1 MRAGLAHAMV
11 QQSHSVLN
19 PSSPETRL
27 IDRLWDAMY
36 YVSIAVFV
44 LVVLALLWG
53 AFRRRAADPRSE
65 DPARERSLTTAVAVA
80 TGVTSLILFGFLV
93 YDVAVGR
100 QLTNHAGQKAL
111 QIRVTGH
118 QWWWELQYRD
128 SIAKNWV
135 TTANEMHIPA
145 GRPVVLELRS
155 TDVIHSFWPPS
166 LAQKRDLI
174 PGNVNTLW
182 FQADTS
188 GVYRGQCAEFCGL
201 QHAKMAFLVI
211 ADRPDSFNMW
221 LAQQRDTALTP
232 TDQLTERGQEVF
244 LGSSCVMCHAIS
256 GTPAGARVGPD
267 LTHLASRRTIAAGTL
282 PNTRGNLAGWIVNPQ
297 QIKPGARMPPN
308 QLRSADLQALLAYL
322 ETLK

>member
-1 MRAGLAHAMV
+1 MRAGMMHALV

-19 PSSPETRL
+19 PSSPQTRV

-44 LVVLALLWG
+44 LVVLALLWA
-53 AFRRRAADPRSE
+53 AFRRREVDLDPE
-65 DPARERSLTTAVAVA
+65 DPGRERSLTTAVGLA
-80 TGVTSLILFGFLV
+80 TGVTVLILFGFLV

-100 QLTNHAGQKAL
+100 QLTTNPGNKAL

-145 GRPVVLELRS
+145 GRPVALELRS
-155 TDVIHSFWPPS
+155 TDVIHSFWPPTLS
-166 LAQKRDLI
+166 EKRDLI
-174 PGNVNTLW
+174 PGNVNSLW
-182 FQADTS
+182 FQADTP
-188 GVYRGQCAEFCGL
+188 GVYRGQCAEFCGE
-201 QHAKMAFLVI
+201 QHAKMAFLVV
-211 ADRPDSFNMW
+211 ADRPDSFDMW
-221 LAQQRDTALTP
+221 LARQRDTALTP
-232 TDQLTERGQEVF
+232 TDQLTQRGQEVF

-297 QIKPGARMPPN
+297 QIKPGTRMPPN
-308 QLRSADLQALLAYL
+308 QLNPADLQALLAYL
-322 ETLK
+322 ESLK